1 MEERHLILRKLLSE
15 MHAAFPGIS
24 ECTHNKLKRKK
35 NEREREKE
43 NTERKKETLRKE
55 NWQRYEGAKTKL

>member
-1 MEERHLILRKLLSE
+1 

>member
-35 NEREREKE
+35 NERERERKKIQK
-43 NTERKKETLRKE
+43 ERKKL
-55 NWQRYEGAKTKL
+55 